1 MRPPSPSTL
10 LNNGGEETGLTL
22 RLASIV
28 ILPPPHRNG
37 LAKVPVKT
45 YPSGIGVVLQN
56 LITSVSDVSLA
67 DSFAA
72 HMLGREDRYYRFC
85 PTADVFNCDM
95 GISDEAVLSKIRS
108 ESKAYMANPSVRAKL
123 VDLAKILAGPR
134 T

>member
-1 MRPPSPSTL
+1 MRPQSPSTL
-10 LNNGGEETGLTL
+10 LNNGGEETGLTS

-95 GISDEAVLSKIRS
+95 GSATR
-108 ESKAYMANPSVRAKL
+108 PC
-123 VDLAKILAGPR
+123 
-134 T
+134 